1 MNVAKHSLSKSNP
14 PQPTT
19 DQESPSLFDEPQ
31 AAKPAQAESEAL
43 LHGLFEY
50 APAAIIVV
58 DSQGYIARLNAQAE
72 TMFGYSRAE
81 LLGQPLELLLP
92 ERFRKQHV
100 AYRLGYMIEARL
112 RPMGAGLELF
122 GRRKDGT
129 ELAVDIMLSPL
140 ESSEEA
146 IVIAVIRD
154 VTERKRSQEKFQ
166 GLLESAPDAMV
177 IVNQDGQIVLV
188 NAQTEE
194 LFGYKRDQ
202 LLGQS
207 VEMLL
212 PEQFRLSHIK
222 HRQNYFMAPQTRSMG
237 RGLELYGLRQDG
249 ETFPIEVS
257 LSTLETEDGLL
268 VSSAI
273 RDITKRKQIE
283 AEQAQLAAI
292 VESSD
297 VAIIGKNLDGIITS
311 WNRGAERIYGY
322 TVDEVKGQS
331 VSLLVPPNQ
340 PDETP
345 QIMQK
350 IRQGEV
356 TEQYETV
363 RIRKDGSSIHVA
375 LAVSPIKDTNG
386 HIVGASVIARDISE
400 RKQAETQLRA
410 SLKEKEALL
419 KEIHHRVKNN
429 LQIISSLLKLQA
441 SYIQDTETQAL
452 FQESQHRI
460 RAMALVHET
469 LYLSQDLAQIDFA
482 RYVRQLTHYLLSVY
496 GGQSPDIEI
505 QLDLKETLLDL
516 DRAIACGLIIGELVS
531 NALKYAFPP
540 PDGQTGIIHVELWPV
555 NESQIRLTIRDNG
568 VGFPAHLDFRQ
579 TETLG
584 LQLVNALVTDEL
596 DGIIELNRNETGLD
610 HHQGASF
617 EMVFPG

>member
-31 AAKPAQAESEAL
+31 AAKPTLAESEAL

-50 APAAIIVV
+50 APDAIIVV

-92 ERFRKQHV
+92 ERFREQHV

-140 ESSEEA
+140 ESSDEA

-166 GLLESAPDAMV
+166 GLLESAPDVMV
-177 IVNQDGQIVLV
+177 IVNQAGQIVLV

-202 LLGQS
+202 LLGQW

-273 RDITKRKQIE
+273 RDITQRKQIE

-419 KEIHHRVKNN
+419 KEIHTIYEVYYDIYLLNQKGIICASAIRQDLIGQDQSDRDWFQQTNQGKLTVTDMYKSETAGAYTVSYCAPVKNRTG
-429 LQIISSLLKLQA
+429 QIVGVITTRFNWNFIVDIINA
-441 SYIQDTETQAL
+441 
-452 FQESQHRI
+452 
-460 RAMALVHET
+460 ALV
-469 LYLSQDLAQIDFA
+469 YSDCQ
-482 RYVRQLTHYLLSVY
+482 VYLLNLNGFVIASANNK
-496 GGQSPDIEI
+496 DF
-505 QLDLKETLLDL
+505 LKRDFSKFEAFRLASEGNNGFIVESDPETNH
-516 DRAIACGLIIGELVS
+516 IYLIG
-531 NALKYAFPP
+531 YARTE
-540 PDGQTGIIHVELWPV
+540 GYNRYKGKGWIILILQHK
-555 NESQIRLTIRDNG
+555 
-568 VGFPAHLDFRQ
+568 GFK
-579 TETLG
+579 
-584 LQLVNALVTDEL
+584 
-596 DGIIELNRNETGLD
+596 
-610 HHQGASF
+610 
-617 EMVFPG
+617 